1 MGIGTW
7 WSSIPGR
14 ACGKVR
20 GVWGRDGPRNFGASV
35 IYADRARSGLPLGS
49 AGVAAGRS
57 LGQRGRYRRWDD
69 APTPCRTAHTG
80 AHRQQPGGEVRDSS
94 HSLSLAVWVWKQ
106 LVVQV
111 RWPSGGVAQR
121 LRLECGCLSTA
132 SHPSVPQHFSW
143 NLPFGVYGKGRDAV
157 ACGVH
162 WGPVQTTGAEL
173 PRTVNLNSPDRYLP
187 LSVPWTVEVGHDEA
201 REVAI
206 CASSCSQGRTPPSGP
221 SALAHSA
228 IGRTGESVVS
238 GSGSMEQM
246 EQKRRSHAPE
256 LPEVKSWHTA
266 WPWCCSCL
274 PTCGVQVRNTGMP
287 EPTGR
292 CRALGRVPPAGRGY
306 GLGSIPVVGETAVK
320 GIHHFTS
327 RRSSQRLLSRPPPP
341 DNAMTGARHLPKRG
355 TRWGQRRSVSNSNI
369 SAG

>member
-1 MGIGTW
+1 M
-7 WSSIPGR
+7 
-14 ACGKVR
+14 VR
-20 GVWGRDGPRNFGASV
+20 ETLELALYTPIVLVLGSRWA
-35 IYADRARSGLPLGS
+35 PLGLLRDAVLVS
-49 AGVAAGRS
+49 GADTGGGMTRRPLAELPTLVLELEPATTAQWRS
-57 LGQRGRYRRWDD
+57 TRPD
-69 APTPCRTAHTG
+69 
-80 AHRQQPGGEVRDSS
+80 S

-306 GLGSIPVVGETAVK
+306 GLGSIPVVGETAVE